1 MSTQPPPAKRRR
13 IDLFEGFCVTLGQ
26 DDEQKT
32 ITVAKTYL
40 TKSSDYLKKACN
52 KEWKEG
58 QMKTIELPDIKPDTF
73 AIYVQWLQTGELVLS
88 AEELPARDAERSTI
102 VTHWDVLQPK
112 IVDLYIL
119 VDYLA
124 NTIVRNLAIDEWKSA
139 THALKFGPSISEV
152 KVVYEK
158 TPPKC
163 MLRKLMVDWSVAGVQ
178 SEWITNNGTNLPAEF
193 LADVFAEWT
202 RLRGEKEWPQ
212 APYEREKCYYHEHD
226 EERLKFT

>member
-1 MSTQPPPAKRRR
+1 
-13 IDLFEGFCVTLGQ
+13 
-26 DDEQKT
+26 
-32 ITVAKTYL
+32 
-40 TKSSDYLKKACN
+40 
-52 KEWKEG
+52 
-58 QMKTIELPDIKPDTF
+58 MKTIELPDIKPDTF

-88 AEELPARDAERSTI
+88 AEELPARDAERVCTTTIPRLTRGHCLRWSICHVLIRYQSTI